1 MSCLEVSTANG
12 SPQPRLMQAGK
23 GISTALQSLWTR
35 HPVLVF
41 VLRRAIRGLI
51 VLFALS
57 VLAFGLVHLL
67 PGNPVDNIAGPYS
80 DAATRAEL
88 SRQLGLDGSPV
99 SQYLHWVG
107 NVLRGNFGIS
117 AFNGLPVSQLVADRL
132 PNTIELALAATVI
145 SVGWG
150 VPFGAIAALRHRRA
164 FDKATRGLTFLGL
177 ATPVFA
183 LGIAFVLLFSLAFPS
198 WPTLGFVPLS
208 QDPIRNIKSL
218 VLPALALGLPLGA
231 TICRFM
237 RSSML
242 EVYEQDFMRTALAT
256 GSSPWQ
262 ATVRHG
268 LRNAAPPVI
277 TVAGLQLAG
286 MVGESILIENVFAIP
301 GIGQLTVSAITQ
313 HDYAVAQASILLLG
327 TVYVVMNFLVDL
339 LQPLIDPRVGAS
351 R

>member
-1 MSCLEVSTANG
+1 MSSLEVSTMSGN
-12 SPQPRLMQAGK
+12 SEPRLMHAGN
-23 GISTALQSLWTR
+23 GASIGLQSLGAR
-35 HPVLVF
+35 HPVIVF
-41 VLRRAIRGLI
+41 VLWRAMRGLI
-51 VLFALS
+51 VLLALS
-57 VLAFGLVHLL
+57 ILAFGLVHLL
-67 PGNPVDNIAGPYS
+67 PGNPVDNIAGPNS

-88 SRQLGLDGSPV
+88 SKQLGLDGSLV
-99 SQYLHWVG
+99 SQYLHWMG
-107 NVLRGNFGIS
+107 NILRGDFGDS

-132 PNTIELALAATVI
+132 PNTIELALAATMI

-150 VPFGAIAALRHRRA
+150 VPFGAIAAVRHRRA
-164 FDKATRGLTFLGL
+164 FDKATRGLIFLGL

-183 LGIAFVLLFSLAFPS
+183 LGIALVLLFSIAFPS
-198 WPTLGFVPLS
+198 WPTLGFVPFS
-208 QDPIRNIKSL
+208 QDPIRNVKSL
-218 VLPALALGLPLGA
+218 ALPALALGLPLGA

-286 MVGESILIENVFAIP
+286 MIGESILIENVIAIP

-339 LQPLIDPRVGAS
+339 LQPLIDPRAGAS